1 MISIQILR
9 AIAAVLVVI
18 YHVTEKA
25 KTQNIGSFFFDI
37 GAAGVDL
44 FFIISGFIMMMVSAK
59 EKNAMSFIN
68 KRAMRILPLYYI
80 FTTIA
85 LTGYLV
91 APWAINSQA
100 KETNVL
106 LSYLFIPLENKPM
119 LLLVGWTL
127 TYEILFYIIFS
138 LFVFTK
144 NFRWLYISVAMV
156 TFSLFAKKSDLF
168 IVNYL
173 GNNII
178 YEFIFG
184 IVIHELYK
192 REGRIL
198 TSSVLPNA
206 LLILCGVI
214 LLFTSSMYEYSRV
227 IEFGAPAMLIFI
239 GVINLDQKINKE
251 NKVST
256 MLAYTGDASYSIYL
270 SHLFSIGIL
279 TLAFKKMD
287 LFTTNLYEVYF
298 TISVLISLISGILTY
313 HILEN
318 PINNWIKKYRARSI
332 ITPELIEK

>member
-9 AIAAVLVVI
+9 AVAAVLVVI

-25 KTQNIGSFFFDI
+25 KTQNIGNFFFDI

-44 FFIISGFIMMMVSAK
+44 FFIISGFIMMMVSTR
-59 EKNAMSFIN
+59 EKSTISFIN

-80 FTTIA
+80 FTTMA
-85 LTGYLV
+85 LTLYLV

-127 TYEILFYIIFS
+127 TYEIFFYFVFS

-156 TFSLFAKKSDLF
+156 TFSLISQKYDLF
-168 IVNYL
+168 LISYL

-184 IVIHELYK
+184 IIIHELYRK
-192 REGRIL
+192 KGHIITPL
-198 TSSVLPNA
+198 TQPNI
-206 LLILCGVI
+206 LLILFGVV
-214 LLFTSSMYEYSRV
+214 LLFTSSTFEYSRV
-227 IEFGAPAMLIFI
+227 IEFGVPAMLIFI
-239 GVINLDQKINKE
+239 GVINIDSKINKQ
-251 NKVST
+251 NKAIS

-270 SHLFSIGIL
+270 SHLFSIGII
-279 TLAFKKMD
+279 TLAFKKLN
-287 LFTTNLYEVYF
+287 LFTTDLYEVYF
-298 TISVLISLISGILTY
+298 ITSVILSLFSGAFTY
-313 HILEN
+313 KVLEN
-318 PINNWIKKYRARSI
+318 PINNWLKKYR
-332 ITPELIEK
+332 